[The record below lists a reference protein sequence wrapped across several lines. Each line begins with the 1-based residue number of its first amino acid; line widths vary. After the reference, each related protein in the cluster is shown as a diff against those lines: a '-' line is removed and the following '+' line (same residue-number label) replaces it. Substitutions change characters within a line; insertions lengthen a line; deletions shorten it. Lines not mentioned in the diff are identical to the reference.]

1 MSEFPGQPSR
11 MRLAELSQRAG
22 IPRSTIKFY
31 LREGLLPA
39 GAAHAKNQ
47 ASYGSQHVERLA
59 LIRAL
64 REVAEL
70 PLDAVAKVT
79 AELDRGWKGDPIG
92 EAMRAMHTLP
102 SRGLLPGDAPELRR
116 LTAEVREFMRA
127 LPWTSDDA
135 EGHYFADEIAA
146 ALLLVRRHLY
156 PDYAVADLA
165 SHAEIAWLLSEKE
178 FERAPGPA
186 GSADGA
192 GRRRRRAH
200 RRAILGGLP
209 VQAHLRRAAPQREH
223 CARCAS
229 RPAPRSRPRASR
241 RPAEDE
247 APLAS
252 ASSSA
257 STPGS
262 LSGATAARR
271 PARTPAGAGPSPPR
285 PARRAP
291 PRKLGRERAPRGAS
305 ARARPPSSRC
315 PSRPRCCSR
324 ARGTRRRGCARRRP
338 PPRPAPGRR
347 RSGS

>member
-116 LTAEVREFMRA
+116 LTAEVREFMSA

-135 EGHYFADEIAA
+135 DGHYFADEIAA

-165 SHAEIAWLLSEKE
+165 RHAEIAWLLSERE
-178 FERAPGPA
+178 FDLAPGGPRVPLMA
-186 GSADGA
+186 RGDDVAEPT
-192 GRRRRRAH
+192 
-200 RRAILGGLP
+200 RRAILGSLLFERIF
-209 VQAHLRRAAPQREH
+209 AALRRSANAM
-223 CARCAS
+223 
-229 RPAPRSRPRASR
+229 RSVRIA
-241 RPAEDE
+241 
-247 APLAS
+247 
-252 ASSSA
+252 
-257 STPGS
+257 T
-262 LSGATAARR
+262 GAKVPAARV
-271 PARTPAGAGPSPPR
+271 ARTKR
-285 PARRAP
+285 TTKRR
-291 PRKLGRERAPRGAS
+291 
-305 ARARPPSSRC
+305 
-315 PSRPRCCSR
+315 
-324 ARGTRRRGCARRRP
+324 
-338 PPRPAPGRR
+338 
-347 RSGS
+347 